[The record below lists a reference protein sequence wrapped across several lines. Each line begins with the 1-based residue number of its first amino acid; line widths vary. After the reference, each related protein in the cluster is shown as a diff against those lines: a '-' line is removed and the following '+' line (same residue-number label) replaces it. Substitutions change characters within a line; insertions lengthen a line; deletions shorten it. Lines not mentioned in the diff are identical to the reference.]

1 MRLILTILEISIITV
16 FIGIIIKIVL
26 KTIILDL
33 SLKFSVGVVVILDI
47 NLMNAELKVVKNM
60 QIIEM

>member
-33 SLKFSVGVVVILDI
+33 SLKFSVGVVVILDT